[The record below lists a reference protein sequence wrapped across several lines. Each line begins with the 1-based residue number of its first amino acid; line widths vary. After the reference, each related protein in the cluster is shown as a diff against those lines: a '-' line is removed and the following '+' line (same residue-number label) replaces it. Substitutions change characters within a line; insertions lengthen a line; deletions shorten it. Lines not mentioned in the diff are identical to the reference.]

1 VDADRAYRVF
11 ACGQGGVVMRIAIIG
26 TGISGSLV
34 ARLLSTQHDV
44 TVFEANN
51 YPGGHA
57 NTVDVS
63 VGGKSFSVDT
73 GFMVFNDRTYPNFC
87 RMLELLEIKSQP
99 SDMSFSVRCEK
110 TGLEYQGSSLDG
122 LFAQRLNCL
131 RPSFL
136 RMLWDIDRFNKRGMQ
151 AAAGGELKDGRSVGD
166 FVRTCGV
173 GCRFV
178 DQYLVPMASAI
189 WSSSPQAILDF
200 PADFM
205 IGFFANHGLMQ
216 LRDRPQWRT
225 IVGGSRNYV
234 DALLEPIRDNVRLQT
249 PIACVARTENDV
261 SVVPVDGPC
270 ECFDEVVFATHAD
283 QILNMLADSTRSERQ
298 ILRAFPYQPNEA
310 ILHTDTRQLP
320 SRRRAW
326 ASWNYHVSA
335 GENQSAAVTYDLSR
349 LQNDDSQVPILLTLN
364 ATDEIDPSKVL
375 RTFSYHH
382 PAYSRESIW
391 AQQRFKEISGRNRT
405 HFCGAYW
412 GYGFHEDGVNSALAV
427 AEHFGI
433 TLNACTAASTKVS

>member
-1 VDADRAYRVF
+1 
-11 ACGQGGVVMRIAIIG
+11 MRIAIIG

-87 RMLELLEIKSQP
+87 RLLGLLEIRSQP
-99 SDMSFSVRCEK
+99 SDMSFSVRCGR
-110 TGLEYQGSSLDG
+110 TGLEYQGSSFDG
-122 LFAQRLNCL
+122 LFAQRSNCL

-136 RMLWDIDRFNKRGMQ
+136 RMLWDIGQFDKRGMRV
-151 AAAGGELKDGRSVGD
+151 AASGELKDGRSVSE
-166 FVRTCGV
+166 FVSECGV
-173 GCRFV
+173 GSRFV

-234 DALLEPIRDNVRLQT
+234 EALLEPIRENIRLQT
-249 PIACVARTENDV
+249 PIACVTRTEHDV

-270 ECFDEVVFATHAD
+270 ERFDEVVFASHAD
-283 QILNMLADSTRSERQ
+283 QVLGMLADSTRSERQ

-310 ILHTDTRQLP
+310 VLHTDTRQLP
-320 SRRRAW
+320 SRHRAW

-335 GENQSAAVTYDLSR
+335 GENRSAAVTYDLSR
-349 LQNDDSQVPILLTLN
+349 LQNHDSQVPLLLTLN
-364 ATDEIDPSKVL
+364 PSDEIDPTKIL
-375 RTFSYHH
+375 RTFSYRH

-391 AQQRFKEISGRNRT
+391 AQRRFKEISGRNRT

-433 TLNACTAASTKVS
+433 ELDAVAWKRGQTPIVHSTHRAVPAIGV